1 MRLVTYGAACSL
13 DGYIAGPGHEVD
25 WLKWSEDVAA
35 LTNALWARID
45 TVLMG
50 RRTYEVAVSS
60 GLTAYPGVQ
69 NIVFSRSLRAADW
82 PDVTI
87 VPDDPAAYVRN
98 LKAEAGGEICVM
110 GGGVIAKELLAADL
124 IDEIGVNVQPVILG
138 GGIPLLPAGGRRV
151 ELILKESRIL
161 KGGCVYALYR
171 VGR

>member
-50 RRTYEVAVSS
+50 RRSYEVAVSS

-69 NIVFSRSLRAADW
+69 NIVFSRSLR
-82 PDVTI
+82 PT
-87 VPDDPAAYVRN
+87 
-98 LKAEAGGEICVM
+98 
-110 GGGVIAKELLAADL
+110 
-124 IDEIGVNVQPVILG
+124 
-138 GGIPLLPAGGRRV
+138 GRT
-151 ELILKESRIL
+151 
-161 KGGCVYALYR
+161 
-171 VGR
+171 